1 MSVIMERTVICLYRY
16 PALFMLCAMMCIG
29 ASCGSNTVQDTKV
42 HNDDNSLKNKS
53 LRKCINERTSKSIL
67 RWGEYDPVSGIT
79 RAYQWGGDL
88 QLKKLERENFK
99 EQYTEEMV
107 LKTDEHSFCISLSE
121 TVKTFEKVPTLN
133 SPGPISRF
141 IEYYPAANK
150 DVFRAVWN
158 PRYRNIG
165 NKDFRAIYD
174 TLMTAVPDAGR
185 W

>member
-1 MSVIMERTVICLYRY
+1 MEQSSHSFVNLYRY
-16 PALFMLCAMMCIG
+16 ILFLLFCGCLCAG
-29 ASCGSNTVQDTKV
+29 ASCGTGSTQNTASNQAA
-42 HNDDNSLKNKS
+42 NNLENKP
-53 LRKCINERTSKSIL
+53 LRKCITERTSKSII
-67 RWGEYDPVSGIT
+67 RWGEYDPASGVT

-88 QLKKLERENFK
+88 QLKKLARENFK
-99 EQYTEEMV
+99 EQYTEETV

-158 PRYRNIG
+158 PRYRNVG
-165 NKDFRAIYD
+165 SKDFRAIYD